1 MADTVAKL
9 VILADGSVAR
19 REFDSVGDA
28 ASAAGIEIGSSLGG
42 GLQQANAAFSSID
55 KQLAAGNLTRLP
67 RTITAASMAVD
78 KLEKELL
85 DLRKAGKPT
94 EDLERA
100 IARMR
105 ARLQEATTQAGLFR
119 DKMEEVT
126 RSANAVAIGS
136 DFGKMGTK
144 IGAALGNTLELMSKV
159 FFAAQAIGRSLDT
172 ASMAAEE
179 LGRMFGGLDEETQEA
194 TGAMREFGRAL
205 SSFDIGGASAALGK
219 FAGSVIVDMTDAS
232 KSATGSLKDL
242 QAQIESMTGV
252 TPAAVEAFN
261 KIKEA
266 QRGIVAEREKAI
278 KTLELQT
285 NATVMQAQAEDKVGQ
300 LTDESRA
307 ELQKLL
313 DAWEARG
320 DVPPAKLQALADKYG
335 LVSTAQRAFLQQIEG
350 EEKVLRKR
358 TDALLGA
365 VEAAERDGKLTT
377 EARATIRKLLTEEL
391 SLWDKLGVT
400 APEALEKQ
408 AAAYG
413 VASKAAREA
422 ADATRAYADAL
433 RGENE
438 SLEKQTLA
446 IVEGT
451 RASQLMGEL
460 TGAALAKARE
470 DIAALVTKYQ
480 ELGIAV
486 PDELAQIGNE
496 VGAFVEANVAK
507 WNAYV
512 EKLKEVMAE
521 GKKLYDESL
530 ANTKKLEEQLDAL
543 KDTPTTSDSTAKM
556 QKELDALREKGVLT
570 AEEMVRQSQLQD
582 AINGVTGAEERSAIA
597 KAKLAKETE
606 ILDALEKE
614 RLDRLKIEDAVNAK
628 LSDAYYSQLELQAQ
642 LNDANRGTAEAAGEV
657 VTKMDGAAK
666 SISNV
671 GEESSVA
678 FIELE
683 DGTKVLTNVA
693 DEFDNVAGKAELAKE
708 PVDEI
713 GESFKTLGEQADEA
727 LPKLETMRD
736 LIREIRKEAAAISI
750 GEDGSVGAY

>member
-1 MADTVAKL
+1 
-9 VILADGSVAR
+9 
-19 REFDSVGDA
+19 VGDA
-28 ASAAGIEIGSSLGG
+28 ASAAGIEIDSGLGF
-42 GLQQANAAFSSID
+42 GLEQANRAFAKMD
-55 KQLAAGNLTRLP
+55 KTIAGGNLTFLP
-67 RTITAASMAVD
+67 RQIALATVAVD
-78 KLEKELL
+78 NLEQELN
-85 DLRKAGKPT
+85 DLRRAGKPT
-94 EDLERA
+94 EDLTRA
-100 IARMR
+100 IERMKMK
-105 ARLQEATTQAGLFR
+105 LTEATLQAGLYK

-126 RSANAVAIGS
+126 RNVGAVATGS
-136 DFGKMGTK
+136 DFGKVATA
-144 IGAALGNTLELMSKV
+144 ISLSLGKMLEMMSKV
-159 FFAAQAIGRSLDT
+159 FFAAQAIGRGLDT
-172 ASMAAEE
+172 VGMAAEE
-179 LGRMFGGLDEETQEA
+179 MGRMFGGLDEETQE
-194 TGAMREFGRAL
+194 TTNSMREFGRAL
-205 SSFDIGGASAALGK
+205 SSFDIGGASAALGR
-219 FAGSVIVDMTDAS
+219 FAGSVIVDVTDAS

-242 QAQIESMTGV
+242 QAQIESITGV
-252 TPAAVEAFN
+252 APAAVEAFN

-266 QRGIVAEREKAI
+266 QRWIVQAREDAARA
-278 KTLELQT
+278 LELQT
-285 NATVMQAQAEDKVGQ
+285 NATVMQAQAEEKVGQ

-307 ELQKLL
+307 ELEKLL

-335 LVSTAQRAFLQQIEG
+335 LVSAAQRAFLEQIEG
-350 EEKVLRKR
+350 EEKVLRRR

-391 SLWDKLGVT
+391 ALWDRMKVT
-400 APEALEKQ
+400 PPEALERQ

-413 VASKAAREA
+413 VAGKAAREA
-422 ADATRAYADAL
+422 AAATRGYADAL
-433 RGENE
+433 RGESE
-438 SLEKQTLA
+438 SLEKQTAA

-570 AEEMVRQSQLQD
+570 AEEVVRQSQLQD
-582 AINGVTGAEERSAIA
+582 AVNGVTGAEERSAIA

-628 LSDAYYSQLELQAQ
+628 LSEAYYSQIELQAQ
-642 LNDANRGTAEAAGEV
+642 LNEANRGTAEAVGEV
-657 VTKMDGAAK
+657 VTKMDEAGT

-678 FIELE
+678 FIELK